1 MQYVT
6 PDLCDAYPELVQ
18 VVEPMFSNFGG
29 HDSFGGEIVTI
40 KCFED
45 NSLVKDQVDLDGKGK
60 VAVAIGAVA
69 PTPLRLKALETAINE
84 KGLSGETILWAA
96 DAIN

>member
-18 VVEPMFSNFGG
+18 VVEPIFSNFGG
-29 HDSFGGEIVTI
+29 RDSFGGQIVTI

-45 NSLVKDQVDLDGKGK
+45 NSLVMALARCWLSM
-60 VAVAIGAVA
+60 AVARCVV
-69 PTPLRLKALETAINE
+69 PC
-84 KGLSGETILWAA
+84 
-96 DAIN
+96 